1 MLLLLVRGIY
11 LYLFIFIYIRFS
23 LGVLRYHSQL
33 ICVLLNIAENFSLF
47 FIISLL
53 YYNYYV
59 IIIL

>member
-1 MLLLLVRGIY
+1 MPLLLVRGIY

-47 FIISLL
+47 FNNFFTLL
-53 YYNYYV
+53 
-59 IIIL
+59 